1 MKYWPENEEVQMEF
15 LFIDFLQ
22 LSTGSFAAESFGIL
36 FYLQFCAKGN
46 TSICQF
52 IIWLKVIVGNKKT
65 SRRHSS
71 KFAQPQNLEK
81 ERKLNIF
88 FNISLDLED
97 LCGTPFLFSCW
108 LEVLFLFFFLVIC
121 GGEISL
127 SKIPGTK
134 HD

>member
-1 MKYWPENEEVQMEF
+1 MEF

-22 LSTGSFAAESFGIL
+22 LSTGSFAAESLGTL

-52 IIWLKVIVGNKKT
+52 IICLKFIAGNKKT

-71 KFAQPQNLEK
+71 KFAQPHNLEK

-88 FNISLDLED
+88 FNILIIS
-97 LCGTPFLFSCW
+97 
-108 LEVLFLFFFLVIC
+108 FFFSHL
-121 GGEISL
+121 
-127 SKIPGTK
+127 
-134 HD
+134 